1 MIDYDICSCSALVF
15 SPDGTQLCCGF
26 EDGVVSLWRVGG
38 GYSGAEQCVWSTK
51 CGGEMVS
58 SLALRPA
65 DLRRQEE
72 QKRRELAISA
82 TFNK

>member
-1 MIDYDICSCSALVF
+1 
-15 SPDGTQLCCGF
+15 
-26 EDGVVSLWRVGG
+26 
-38 GYSGAEQCVWSTK
+38 
-51 CGGEMVS
+51 MVS

-72 QKRRELAISA
+72 QRSRQLAIQA